1 MDVAFARSRRAAES
15 RREVARREPK
25 KRRPLRV
32 FAIAG
37 CVALLF
43 AAGAGLDRAAEAQRP
58 AHAHAAVPGAG
69 CGIPTD
75 LRPAFA
81 RAASETGLPLALL
94 SAVGSTESQ
103 MQQNARSKK
112 GAAGVMQLMPATAR
126 ELRLDPTSPDTNVL
140 AGARYLKQM
149 FDRFHS
155 SDLALAAYNA
165 GPTAVARAAGAPGT
179 ETLAY
184 VANVTARWRALAGCS

>member
-37 CVALLF
+37 GVALLF

-58 AHAHAAVPGAG
+58 ARAHSSLPGAG
-69 CGIPTD
+69 CGIPTG
-75 LRPAFA
+75 L
-81 RAASETGLPLALL
+81 RAAFGRAAAETGLPLALL

-103 MQQNARSKK
+103 MQQNARSNK